1 MGTEVN
7 ATAAGDTAAGE
18 PAAGALAKSPGEPEF
33 DPMMPETNSTTAGDV
48 FSDTAGDAANDAAAA
63 GTDSND
69 TAGMQ
74 GAEGDATAAEAAA
87 NDALDAA
94 RDALEEAGIA
104 IDEAAQAVANAESA
118 DELGAAETALAN
130 ARVAV
135 IIAGQDL
142 GTARDIL
149 EGAEG
154 GLAAG
159 DQASLVAAER
169 ALGNANL
176 AIIVAT
182 GSVMASQV
190 DFPDSD
196 LPNNGN
202 PLPEGTVV
210 IQGEGRGSSELDE
223 ALDASLVIFDNR
235 IEASRDLVLD
245 GTAPPATTGLPA
257 RQTRPSSQGTGQQGM
272 ESAESEDAAGDNQVI
287 AGGRGKS
294 QQVAVVD
301 ATSTLPEDI
310 PDGQDDDIVARQ
322 LREAA
327 LAETNK
333 DLQAKLWEEYRRYK
347 TGN

>member
-1 MGTEVN
+1 MGTEAD
-7 ATAAGDTAAGE
+7 ATAAGDT
-18 PAAGALAKSPGEPEF
+18 AAGALAKSPGEPEF

-104 IDEAAQAVANAESA
+104 IDKAAQAVANAESA

-154 GLAAG
+154 GLA
-159 DQASLVAAER
+159 AAER

-257 RQTRPSSQGTGQQGM
+257 RQTRPSSQGTDQQGM

-301 ATSTLPEDI
+301 VTSTLPEDI